1 MAIGL
6 ESGPLLHSR
15 EKLLQGKI
23 APGKNRRRSNRG
35 VSKNRDNEDYTTR
48 VSDF

>member
-6 ESGPLLHSR
+6 ESGPLPHSR
-15 EKLLQGKI
+15 EKLLQGKT
-23 APGKNRRRSNRG
+23 AGGAAVGFRRTGMR
-35 VSKNRDNEDYTTR
+35 DYTTR